1 MSWGEDVDPSPNHFI
16 NENQYQGTRDP
27 SAFLAVPAAIK
38 FQKDNNWE
46 FVQLSCRNLI
56 RQTRDQLYMMIK
68 TEPICPNTDE
78 WLAQMASIEIP
89 VSDTISF
96 KNRLLS
102 DYNIE
107 IPIFEWKGSNLLRLS
122 FNAYNDEKDAD
133 RLIDAIKELL

>member
-1 MSWGEDVDPSPNHFI
+1 
-16 NENQYQGTRDP
+16 
-27 SAFLAVPAAIK
+27 
-38 FQKDNNWE
+38 
-46 FVQLSCRNLI
+46 
-56 RQTRDQLYMMIK
+56 MMIE
-68 TEPICPNTDE
+68 TEPICPNTEE

-89 VSDTISF
+89 VNDTISF

-107 IPIFEWKGSNLLRLS
+107 IPIFKWKDRNLLRLS

>member
-1 MSWGEDVDPSPNHFI
+1 
-16 NENQYQGTRDP
+16 
-27 SAFLAVPAAIK
+27 
-38 FQKDNNWE
+38 
-46 FVQLSCRNLI
+46 
-56 RQTRDQLYMMIK
+56 MIK
-68 TEPICPNTDE
+68 TEPICPNTEE

-107 IPIFEWKGSNLLRLS
+107 IPIFEWKGRKLLRLS

-133 RLIDAIKELL
+133 RLIDAIKALI